1 MIFKKGDKVY
11 DYAYGWGEVAN
22 ISEVVDYY
30 PLLIEFQD
38 IKLYYNF
45 KGVAECGLLPT
56 LSFTEYTLEGFS
68 QVRPKELLP
77 FKEGDVVY
85 VNDATSKSVLWS
97 TGILKTINKKD
108 YLPFVTSYSFWKYLA
123 LENPLLFPNTKIYS
137 KDDL

>member
-11 DYAYGWGEVAN
+11 DYAYGWGEVAD

-30 PLLIEFQD
+30 PLLIEFQH

-68 QVRPKELLP
+68 QVRPKEPLP
-77 FKEGDVVY
+77 FKVGDVCY
-85 VNDATSKSVLWS
+85 VCDHIGSDIWGTC
-97 TGILKTINKKD
+97 ILKGIGVYNLGK
-108 YLPFVTSYSFWKYLA
+108 PFRGSSSWQFLA
-123 LENPLLFPNTKIYS
+123 LENPLINEETKIYT
-137 KDDL
+137 KEDL